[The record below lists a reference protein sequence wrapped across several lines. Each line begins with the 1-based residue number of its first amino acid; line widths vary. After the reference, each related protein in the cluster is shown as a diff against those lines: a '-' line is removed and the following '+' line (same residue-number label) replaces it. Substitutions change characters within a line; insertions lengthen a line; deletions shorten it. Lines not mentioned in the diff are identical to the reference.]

1 MPLAEEGLT
10 IMSVCA
16 TVRVFSLLAG
26 AIIASPAPAK
36 SLAIVDALVYLSATA
51 APLPH
56 ASVLMQAGRIVAVGE
71 RIQIPPDAEVIRC
84 SGCAVMAGFWN
95 CHIHFT
101 EPKWENAAA
110 QPAQKLVEQLQSMLL
125 RSGFTTVVDTASM
138 LANTGALRRR
148 IESGEIPGP
157 RILTAGVPIY
167 PPDGVPYYVKESLP
181 PAILAQII
189 PPRNP
194 KEAAAAAEL
203 NIQNGADIIKLF
215 TGSWISHG
223 TVLPMP
229 EPIARAAVTAAHEH
243 HRLVF
248 AHPSNLAGI
257 QVAIASGVDVLAH
270 APDDTRD
277 VNDTVLRQALANHM
291 AMIPTLKLFSGAT
304 NIADI
309 RRIVR
314 RFHDLGGELMFGTD
328 TGYLTDYDVGE
339 EFQQLGKMGLDTV
352 EILRM
357 LTENPA
363 RRFGLQAERGRIAP
377 GMIADVTILESDP
390 AVDLAAFSHVR
401 CVIRGG
407 GVIYNSH

>member
-1 MPLAEEGLT
+1 
-10 IMSVCA
+10 
-16 TVRVFSLLAG
+16 
-26 AIIASPAPAK
+26 
-36 SLAIVDALVYLSATA
+36 
-51 APLPH
+51 
-56 ASVLMQAGRIVAVGE
+56 
-71 RIQIPPDAEVIRC
+71 
-84 SGCAVMAGFWN
+84 
-95 CHIHFT
+95 
-101 EPKWENAAA
+101 
-110 QPAQKLVEQLQSMLL
+110 
-125 RSGFTTVVDTASM
+125 
-138 LANTGALRRR
+138 
-148 IESGEIPGP
+148 
-157 RILTAGVPIY
+157 
-167 PPDGVPYYVKESLP
+167 VKESLP
-181 PAILAQII
+181 PAILTQII

-203 NIQNGADIIKLF
+203 DIQNGADIIKLF
-215 TGSWISHG
+215 TGSWISHE

-229 EPIARAAVTAAHEH
+229 EPIAKAAVTVAHEH
-243 HRLVF
+243 RRLVF

-277 VNDTVLRQALANHM
+277 VTDTVLRKALANHM
-291 AMIPTLKLFSGAT
+291 AMIPTLKLFSGGT

-309 RRIVR
+309 RRMVR

-363 RRFGLQAERGRIAP
+363 RRFGVQAERGRIAP